1 MSIALWCVV
10 IAGLMPYVWTGVA
23 KAKGERFNNRRPRQ
37 WQASL
42 EGLPA
47 RAHAAHMNA
56 FEAFPLFAAAVIVAQ
71 MLGAAQGPV
80 DGLAILFTAFRI
92 AYGLA
97 YLGDTHLLRSALW
110 FGALLSTLALF
121 ALAAMA

>member
-10 IAGLMPYVWTGVA
+10 VAGLMPYVWTGVA
-23 KAKGERFNNRRPRQ
+23 KARGERFNNRKPRQ

-42 EGLPA
+42 EGIPA
-47 RAHAAHMNA
+47 RAHAAHLNA
-56 FEAFPLFAAAVIVAQ
+56 FEAFPLFAAAVIIAQ
-71 MLGAAQGPV
+71 IQGAAQGPV
-80 DGLAILFTAFRI
+80 DGLAILFTSFRI

-97 YLGDTHLLRSALW
+97 YLADTHLLRSAVW
-110 FGALLSTLALF
+110 FGALLCNLALF